1 MSIVLSSPS
10 SGVFTCCLA
19 KLVICDAFQLERVYE
34 TLDNEFPE
42 VVDVPRVG
50 LDRLD
55 GVLDGV
61 PV

>member
-1 MSIVLSSPS
+1 MS
-10 SGVFTCCLA
+10 
-19 KLVICDAFQLERVYE
+19 D
-34 TLDNEFPE
+34 LDVHRQDLDVHRPRQPLFWSVHMLPRKTGLDSKFPE